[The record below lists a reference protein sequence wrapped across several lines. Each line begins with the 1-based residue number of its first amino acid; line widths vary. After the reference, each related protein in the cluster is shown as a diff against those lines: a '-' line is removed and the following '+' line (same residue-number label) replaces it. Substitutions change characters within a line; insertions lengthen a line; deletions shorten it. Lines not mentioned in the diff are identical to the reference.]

1 MSLVLEHPG
10 PKGGDD
16 ENGSITG
23 VFLAFAEPTVDG
35 RESDEDALVHAE
47 KRLREIKDQILVQSK
62 RNVELKRDM
71 RALDSRI
78 ALLIQHR
85 IAAKPQRVESEKPPP
100 EAEDH
105 YPDERRLQ
113 RYSNLFFLL
122 QSEPRHISV
131 LCRLSSLS
139 EIDALLHM
147 VMFTLYGNQTDTRQ
161 ELLLLTTVRSVLSAQ
176 VDSATSLNSILRPNT
191 LASRV
196 LITYT
201 RRESGRRYLTNTLA
215 ERIRSLV
222 EHVDL
227 DLEIDPQKI
236 HHQLASE
243 VEKEIGQRPADM
255 PRDVSADAAAK
266 HPDVQAVLI
275 PRLNLLLDIARSFLL
290 TVLDSLDNVPY
301 GIRWICKQI
310 RILART
316 KYPDATDNAI
326 SSLVGSFF
334 LLRFIIP
341 PIVAPQAYMLVQTL
355 PPRRPRRTLSLVA
368 KALQNLVSRS
378 PYTNEGYMSQLDPF
392 VAENQAVVDSFF
404 HRLCDVNDFDDDLEV
419 EQYMAFAEKDVVMS
433 LSLNELYDMHSLVS
447 QHIATL
453 APNVNEPLRILVREL
468 GPAPTSV
475 PQESNISIELKL
487 HNRWETIIP
496 ENTERSA
503 LPTKASAVSD
513 DLVYIR
519 TKSFFIR
526 LLQSIPF
533 AAQTPPYDLADIAE
547 LAATAND
554 RALVQEGLEA
564 TRMLRVLSSHLQWL
578 YPSIV
583 PLLQEDVAAEITAVR
598 TLRKQYIAREA
609 VYNALRAHNDSLE
622 AQIRQYQAYL
632 LNARVSASKKKNS
645 TMGVG
650 VLPLSGKWPGRTPT
664 KSVDLGS
671 YRFTHAQLMAEG
683 IILESNIPES
693 QRPIVYLKILPRSAA
708 CGISLHYTGR
718 ENAFV
723 EREFE
728 LAELVEMH
736 DAGKHELNL
745 EYGVIQYAK
754 LDATKLFG
762 LLRRLLSTRQ

>member
-10 PKGGDD
+10 LKGGDD
-16 ENGSITG
+16 ENGSITE
-23 VFLAFAEPTVDG
+23 VLVAFAEPTADG
-35 RESDEDALVHAE
+35 KESDEDALVHAE
-47 KRLREIKDQILVQSK
+47 KRLREIKDQILAQSK
-62 RNVELKRDM
+62 RNFSLKRDM

-85 IAAKPQRVESEKPPP
+85 IAAKPQRVESERPPP
-100 EAEDH
+100 LAEAEDH

-122 QSEPRHISV
+122 QSEPRHISA

-147 VMFTLYGNQTDTRQ
+147 VMFTVYGNQTNTRQ
-161 ELLLLTTVRSVLSAQ
+161 ELLLLSTVGSVL
-176 VDSATSLNSILRPNT
+176 DSLL
-191 LASRV
+191 
-196 LITYT
+196 
-201 RRESGRRYLTNTLA
+201 
-215 ERIRSLV
+215 

-236 HHQLASE
+236 HQQLASE

-255 PRDVSADAAAK
+255 PRDVSADAAAE

-290 TVLDSLDNVPY
+290 TVLDSLDEVPY

-355 PPRRPRRTLSLVA
+355 PSRRPRRTLSLVA
-368 KALQNLVSRS
+368 KTLQNLVSRS

-392 VAENQAVVDSFF
+392 VAENRADVDGFF
-404 HRLCDVNDFDDDLEV
+404 HRLCDVDDFDDDLEV
-419 EQYMAFAEKDVVMS
+419 EQYMALAEKDVVMS

-475 PQESNISIELKL
+475 PQESNTSIELKL

-503 LPTKASAVSD
+503 LPMKASAVSD

-519 TKSFFIR
+519 TKSFFLR

-533 AAQTPPYDLADIAE
+533 AAQTPPYDLTDIAE

-554 RALVQEGLEA
+554 RALVQQGLEA

-583 PLLQEDVAAEITAVR
+583 QLLQEDVAAEITALR
-598 TLRKQYIAREA
+598 TLRKQCIARDA
-609 VYNALRAHNDSLE
+609 VYNALRAHNDSLQ
-622 AQIRQYQAYL
+622 AQIRQYQA
-632 LNARVSASKKKNS
+632 

-664 KSVDLGS
+664 KSLDLGS
-671 YRFTHAQLMAEG
+671 YRFTHAQLMTEG

-693 QRPIVYLKILPRSAA
+693 QRPIVYLKILPRFSA

-728 LAELVEMH
+728 LSELVEMH
-736 DAGKHELNL
+736 DVGKHELDL
-745 EYGVIQYAK
+745 EYGIIQYAK